1 MGPKE
6 NKTTVKSIDDEE
18 ISILFKERLTKV
30 SFLLGGWSE
39 VTSKAGLKNEVES
52 KDLLIIVIRIL
63 PREQMF
69 DIMWLRD
76 RYELSTIR
84 K

>member
-30 SFLLGGWSE
+30 SFLLGG
-39 VTSKAGLKNEVES
+39 
-52 KDLLIIVIRIL
+52 
-63 PREQMF
+63 
-69 DIMWLRD
+69 
-76 RYELSTIR
+76 
-84 K
+84 